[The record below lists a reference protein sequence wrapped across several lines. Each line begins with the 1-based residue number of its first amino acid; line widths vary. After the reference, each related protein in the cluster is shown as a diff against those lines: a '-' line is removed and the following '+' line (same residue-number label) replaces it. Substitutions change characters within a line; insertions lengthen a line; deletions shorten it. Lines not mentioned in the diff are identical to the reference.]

1 MQVYLRNI
9 YVNIWY
15 VYMGFFIGLNHIN
28 IHSKI
33 SINTHFFYNVMYV
46 NAIYVNNVSFIYA
59 GWFNQYIY
67 E

>member
-9 YVNIWY
+9 YANIWY
-15 VYMGFFIGLNHIN
+15 VYMGFFIGLNHIH

-33 SINTHFFYNVMYV
+33 SINTHFFYNEMYV

-59 GWFNQYIY
+59 G
-67 E
+67 